1 MTNRPFAVL
10 FTAILLAVSTV
21 AHGGEK
27 DGSGPVKMTFATPTL
42 APELFQGRDDV
53 VRTASFCGACTTS
66 DDCGSGWVCC
76 SHGCS
81 DGLKKCYNVVS
92 CDKVDDETGPLQ
104 LFASN

>member
-1 MTNRPFAVL
+1 MRMAHLSDLHFGKHDQD
-10 FTAILLAVSTV
+10 LA
-21 AHGGEK
+21 
-27 DGSGPVKMTFATPTL
+27 PTL
-42 APELFQGRDDV
+42 APELFQGRDNV

-92 CDKVDDETGPLQ
+92 CDKVDDETGPMR